1 MYRRAVRVMG
11 STGRLLRLADEPDDR
26 PEDEDILL
34 LISLSVFCVAALED
48 GRKLRDLTASC

>member
-11 STGRLLRLADEPDDR
+11 STGRLLRLADEPDDL

-34 LISLSVFCVAALED
+34 LISLGVFCVAALED

>member
-11 STGRLLRLADEPDDR
+11 STGRLLRLADEPDDL

-48 GRKLRDLTASC
+48 GRELRDLTASC

>member
-11 STGRLLRLADEPDDR
+11 STGRLLRLADEPDDL

-48 GRKLRDLTASC
+48 GRKL